1 MAYIGLKPTAG
12 ENNSFRILDTLSSF
26 TATFDGSDST
36 IVSLAA
42 DTINI
47 PSHRFL
53 TGQRVTYNDGGG
65 TAITGLADGVYY
77 AIKVDRNLIQ
87 LASSLSNANNGTQI
101 NLTGLGVG
109 SSHTLNVA
117 FDGVNTKFK
126 ITHDSGTHAKVTR
139 ASQLMISI
147 NGVLQQPH
155 DSASPSSGI
164 GIAADSVIVFSA
176 APATTDV
183 VFGSILSTN
192 LSSFEIS
199 DNLID
204 NFTGDN
210 STTDFTMSKSPPDA
224 RNILVTLDG
233 VVQYPSDTS
242 TTRAYSVTENTI
254 SFASA
259 PGTGVAIQVR
269 HIGFSGS
276 AASGGTNLV
285 TSVFGRTGDVVLTN
299 ADDVTVR
306 NVSAG
311 IGTFTGILNIDDTT
325 QSTST
330 TTGSVV
336 IDGGVGIAKNLYVGG
351 NLDVTGVL
359 TYQDVT
365 NVDALGIGTFRE
377 GIFLPDTKKI
387 ELGNAAGSGDL
398 QIFHDGN
405 NSIIKDNGT
414 GAIRILGGNTSFMN
428 AAENKTSAT
437 FNTASSVDLR
447 FNNNL
452 KFQTTNTGVIVTGI
466 LTASNGLDAVGIQSG
481 GINITTGIITAINF
495 TGVGNTV
502 TYDSST
508 KVVSVSVGGNAGAGG
523 TWGSNAVGVHTTKI
537 VGINT
542 TTIAGS
548 ATSEGALQV
557 RGNISIQEGL
567 LTLDSNIHTSVSIGT
582 GRNAMLIG
590 PTTVA
595 AGATIDIATG
605 STLVVV

>member
-101 NLTGLGVG
+101 NLTGLGAG
-109 SSHTLNVA
+109 TSHTLNVA

-155 DSASPSSGI
+155 DSVSPSSGI
-164 GIAADSVIVFSA
+164 GIAPDSVLVFST

-183 VFGSILSTN
+183 VFGSIMSTN

-210 STTDFTMSKSPPDA
+210 STTNFTMSKSPPDA

-242 TTRAYSVTENTI
+242 TTRSYSVTNNTL
-254 SFASA
+254 SFTNA
-259 PGTGVAIQVR
+259 PPTGVLIQVR

-276 AASGGTNLV
+276 AASGGTNLI

-299 ADDVTVR
+299 SDDVTIR
-306 NVSAG
+306 NLVATG
-311 IGTFTGILNIDDTT
+311 ATF
-325 QSTST
+325 S
-330 TTGSVV
+330 GSVS
-336 IDGGVGIAKNLYVGG
+336 IGGTLTYEDVKNVDSLGIVTAR
-351 NLDVTGVL
+351 TGVKVPAGE
-359 TYQDVT
+359 VT
-365 NVDALGIGTFRE
+365 VGNNIQ
-377 GIFLPDTKKI
+377 
-387 ELGNAAGSGDL
+387 LGNAGVVTATLFSGPS
-398 QIFHDGN
+398 QI
-405 NSIIKDNGT
+405 
-414 GAIRILGGNTSFMN
+414 
-428 AAENKTSAT
+428 
-437 FNTASSVDLR
+437 
-447 FNNNL
+447 
-452 KFQTTNTGVIVTGI
+452 
-466 LTASNGLDAVGIQSG
+466 GIQSG
-481 GINITTGIITAINF
+481 GVQIGAGITQLNF
-495 TGVGNTV
+495 IGVGNTFAV
-502 TYDSST
+502 NGTT
-508 KVVSVSVGGNAGAGG
+508 VNVSIAGGAGAGG
-523 TWGSNAVGVHTTKI
+523 TWGSNAVGVHTDKI

-542 TTIAGS
+542 STIAGS

-557 RGNISIQEGL
+557 TGNIGITEGL
-567 LTLDSNIHTSVSIGT
+567 LTLDSNLYTSVSVPSGK
-582 GRNAMLIG
+582 NALLIG

-595 AGATIDIATG
+595 VGATIDVAQG

>member
-26 TATFDGSDST
+26 TATFDGSSAS

-47 PSHRFL
+47 PEHRFL

-101 NLTGLGVG
+101 NLTGLGQG
-109 SSHTLNVA
+109 TAHTLKVE

-164 GIAADSVIVFSA
+164 GIAPDSVLVFST

-183 VFGSILSTN
+183 VFGSIMSTN

-204 NFTGDN
+204 NFTGN
-210 STTDFTMSKSPPDA
+210 GSTTNFTMSKSPPDA

-242 TTRAYSVTENTI
+242 TTRSYSVTENTL
-254 SFASA
+254 SFTNA
-259 PGTGVAIQVR
+259 PPNGVLIQVR

-285 TSVFGRTGDVVLTN
+285 TSVFGKTGDVDLTSS
-299 ADDVTVR
+299 DDITVR
-306 NVSAG
+306 NITAVGA
-311 IGTFTGILNIDDTT
+311 TFTG
-325 QSTST
+325 
-330 TTGSVV
+330 VV
-336 IDGGVGIAKNLYVGG
+336 
-351 NLDVTGVL
+351 
-359 TYQDVT
+359 TYEDVT
-365 NVDALGIGTFRE
+365 NVDSLGIV
-377 GIFLPDTKKI
+377 
-387 ELGNAAGSGDL
+387 
-398 QIFHDGN
+398 
-405 NSIIKDNGT
+405 
-414 GAIRILGGNTSFMN
+414 
-428 AAENKTSAT
+428 
-437 FNTASSVDLR
+437 TAR
-447 FNNNL
+447 
-452 KFQTTNTGVIVTGI
+452 TGI
-466 LTASNGLDAVGIQSG
+466 KVLAG
-481 GINITTGIITAINF
+481 GINAVGVVTATGGFNLGISSGGNSVVSGPVKTLNF
-495 TGVGNTV
+495 IGVGNTFL
-502 TYDSST
+502 YDASSDR
-508 KVVSVSVGGNAGAGG
+508 VDISIAGGASGAGG
-523 TWGSNAVGVHTTKI
+523 TWGSNAVGVHTDKI

-542 TTIAGS
+542 STIAGS

-557 RGNISIQEGL
+557 TGNIGITEGL
-567 LTLDSNIHTSVSIGT
+567 LTLDSNLNTSVSVPSGK
-582 GRNAMLIG
+582 NALLIG

>member
-26 TATFDGSDST
+26 TATFDGSSAS
-36 IVSLAA
+36 IVSVGN
-42 DTINI
+42 DTISL
-47 PSHRFL
+47 PDHRFI

-65 TAITGLADGVYY
+65 TAITGLSDGVYFI
-77 AIKVDRNLIQ
+77 IKLDKNRIQ
-87 LASSLSNANNGTQI
+87 LATNSSNATSGTQI
-101 NLTGLGVG
+101 NLTGLGAG
-109 SSHTLNVA
+109 TAHTLNVA

-126 ITHDSGTHAKVTR
+126 ITHGTGTHAKVTR

-155 DSASPSSGI
+155 DSSSPSSGI
-164 GIAADSVIVFSA
+164 GIASDSVLVFSA
-176 APATTDV
+176 APAVTDV
-183 VFGSILSTN
+183 VFGSIYSTN

-199 DNLID
+199 DNKID

-233 VVQYPSDTS
+233 VVQHPSDAS
-242 TTRAYSVTENTI
+242 TTRAYSITENTI

-259 PGTGVAIQVR
+259 PASSVAIQVR
-269 HIGFSGS
+269 HIGFAGGAAGS
-276 AASGGTNLV
+276 NAVDT
-285 TSVFGRTGDVVLTN
+285 VFGRIGDVVLTN
-299 ADDVTVR
+299 SDDITVR
-306 NVSAG
+306 NVTAG
-311 IGTFTGILNIDDTT
+311 LVTATSFTGNVTGNVAGNITGAAATFTGN
-325 QSTST
+325 
-330 TTGSVV
+330 
-336 IDGGVGIAKNLYVGG
+336 
-351 NLDVTGVL
+351 VTIGGVL

-365 NVDALGIGTFRE
+365 NIDALGIGTFRE

-405 NSIIKDNGT
+405 NSILKDNGT
-414 GAIRILGGNTSFMN
+414 GAIRILGGNTAFMN

-437 FNTASSVDLR
+437 FNTATSVDLR
-447 FNNNL
+447 YNNSL
-452 KFQTTNTGVIVTGI
+452 KFQTTNTGAIVTGI
-466 LTASNGLDAVGIQSG
+466 MTAAHFSGSSEVGIQSG
-481 GINITTGIITAINF
+481 GVQIGAGITQLNF
-495 TGVGNTV
+495 IGTGNTF
-502 TYDSST
+502 
-508 KVVSVSVGGNAGAGG
+508 SVSGTTVDISISGGSAGAGG
-523 TWGSNAVGVHTTKI
+523 TWGSNAVGVHTDKI

-542 TTIAGS
+542 STIVGS

-557 RGNISIQEGL
+557 TGNIGITEGL
-567 LTLDSNIHTSVSIGT
+567 LTLDSNLYTSVSVPSGK
-582 GRNAMLIG
+582 NALLIG

-595 AGATIDIATG
+595 VGATIDVAQG

>member
-26 TATFDGSDST
+26 TATFDGSSSSIID
-36 IVSLAA
+36 LGA

-77 AIKVDRNLIQ
+77 AIKIDRNLIR
-87 LASSLSNANNGTQI
+87 LASSLSNANSGTQI
-101 NLTGLGVG
+101 NLTGLGAG

-155 DSASPSSGI
+155 DSVSPSSGI
-164 GIAADSVIVFSA
+164 GIAPDSVLVFSS

-183 VFGSILSTN
+183 VFGSIMSTN

-285 TSVFGRTGDVVLTN
+285 SSVFGKTGVVDLTSS
-299 ADDVTVR
+299 DDITVR
-306 NVSAG
+306 NITAVGA
-311 IGTFTGILNIDDTT
+311 TFTG
-325 QSTST
+325 
-330 TTGSVV
+330 VV
-336 IDGGVGIAKNLYVGG
+336 
-351 NLDVTGVL
+351 
-359 TYQDVT
+359 TYEDVT
-365 NVDALGIGTFRE
+365 NIDSLGIV
-377 GIFLPDTKKI
+377 
-387 ELGNAAGSGDL
+387 
-398 QIFHDGN
+398 
-405 NSIIKDNGT
+405 
-414 GAIRILGGNTSFMN
+414 
-428 AAENKTSAT
+428 
-437 FNTASSVDLR
+437 TAR
-447 FNNNL
+447 
-452 KFQTTNTGVIVTGI
+452 TGVKVLAGGI
-466 LTASNGLDAVGIQSG
+466 NAVGIVTATGGFNLGISSG
-481 GINITTGIITAINF
+481 GNSVVSGPVKTLNF
-495 TGVGNTV
+495 IGAGNTFL
-502 TYDSST
+502 YDASSDR
-508 KVVSVSVGGNAGAGG
+508 VDVSIAGGAGAGG
-523 TWGSNAVGVHTTKI
+523 TFASNAVGVHTTKI
-537 VGINT
+537 LGINT

-557 RGNISIQEGL
+557 TGNIGITEGL
-567 LTLDSNIHTSVSIGT
+567 LTLDSNLYTSVSVPAGK
-582 GRNAMLIG
+582 NALLIG

>member
-109 SSHTLNVA
+109 STHTLNVA

-311 IGTFTGILNIDDTT
+311 IGTFASASIT
-325 QSTST
+325 
-330 TTGSVV
+330 
-336 IDGGVGIAKNLYVGG
+336 G
-351 NLDVTGVL
+351 NLSVGGVL

-365 NVDALGIGTFRE
+365 NVDSLGIGTFRTGVRVLAG
-377 GIFLPDTKKI
+377 GIVIAGISTLSDTTQ
-387 ELGNAAGSGDL
+387 ST
-398 QIFHDGN
+398 
-405 NSIIKDNGT
+405 STTT
-414 GAIRILGGNTSFMN
+414 GA
-428 AAENKTSAT
+428 AT
-437 FNTASSVDLR
+437 FAGGVGIAKNLNVGGTA
-447 FNNNL
+447 
-452 KFQTTNTGVIVTGI
+452 
-466 LTASNGLDAVGIQSG
+466 TATLFSGPSQVGIQSG
-481 GINITTGIITAINF
+481 GVQIGAGITQLNF
-495 TGVGNTV
+495 IGVGNTFA
-502 TYDSST
+502 
-508 KVVSVSVGGNAGAGG
+508 VSGTTVDVSISGNSGAGG
-523 TWGSNAVGVHTTKI
+523 TWGSNTTGIHTTKI

>member
-26 TATFDGSDST
+26 TATFDGSSAT
-36 IVSLAA
+36 IVSLAS
-42 DTINI
+42 DTIRI
-47 PSHRFL
+47 PEHRFL

-155 DSASPSSGI
+155 DSTSPSSGI
-164 GIAADSVIVFSA
+164 GIAPDSILVFST
-176 APATTDV
+176 APATTDE
-183 VFGSILSTN
+183 VFGSIMSTN

-204 NFTGDN
+204 NFTGDG
-210 STTDFTMSKSPPDA
+210 STTDFTMAKSPPDP

-233 VVQYPSDTS
+233 VVQYPSDAS
-242 TTRAYSVTENTI
+242 TTRSYNVATNTNVL
-254 SFASA
+254 SFTNA
-259 PGTGVAIQVR
+259 PPNGVLIQVR

-276 AASGGTNLV
+276 AASGGTNFV
-285 TSVFGRTGDVVLTN
+285 TSVFGRTGDVDLTGS
-299 ADDVTVR
+299 DDITVR
-306 NVSAG
+306 NITAVGA
-311 IGTFTGILNIDDTT
+311 TFTG
-325 QSTST
+325 
-330 TTGSVV
+330 VV
-336 IDGGVGIAKNLYVGG
+336 
-351 NLDVTGVL
+351 
-359 TYQDVT
+359 TYEDVT
-365 NVDALGIGTFRE
+365 NVDSLGIVTARIGVDVPAGE
-377 GIFLPDTKKI
+377 VAVGNNIQ
-387 ELGNAAGSGDL
+387 LGNAGVATATLFSGPS
-398 QIFHDGN
+398 QI
-405 NSIIKDNGT
+405 
-414 GAIRILGGNTSFMN
+414 
-428 AAENKTSAT
+428 
-437 FNTASSVDLR
+437 
-447 FNNNL
+447 
-452 KFQTTNTGVIVTGI
+452 
-466 LTASNGLDAVGIQSG
+466 GIQSG
-481 GINITTGIITAINF
+481 GVQIGAGITQLNF
-495 TGVGNTV
+495 IGVGNTFAV
-502 TYDSST
+502 NGTT
-508 KVVSVSVGGNAGAGG
+508 VNVSIAGGAGAGG
-523 TWGSNAVGVHTTKI
+523 TWGSNAVGVHTDKI

-542 TTIAGS
+542 STIAGS

-557 RGNISIQEGL
+557 TGNIGITEGL
-567 LTLDSNIHTSVSIGT
+567 LTLDSNLYTSVSVPSGK
-582 GRNAMLIG
+582 NALLIG

>member
-26 TATFDGSDST
+26 TATFDGSSAS

-47 PSHRFL
+47 PEHRFL

-77 AIKVDRNLIQ
+77 VIKIDRNLIQ
-87 LASSLSNANNGTQI
+87 LASSLSNANGGTQV
-101 NLTGLGVG
+101 NLTGLGAG
-109 SSHTLNVA
+109 TSHTLNLA

-155 DSASPSSGI
+155 DSATPSSGI
-164 GIAADSVIVFSA
+164 GVAPDSVLVFST

-183 VFGSILSTN
+183 VFGSIMSTN

-210 STTDFTMSKSPPDA
+210 STTNFTMSKSPPDA

-233 VVQYPSDTS
+233 VVQSPSDTS
-242 TTRAYSVTENTI
+242 TTRSYSVTNNTL
-254 SFASA
+254 SFTNA
-259 PGTGVAIQVR
+259 PPTGVLIQVR

-276 AASGGTNLV
+276 AASGGTNLI

-299 ADDVTVR
+299 SDDVTIR
-306 NVSAG
+306 NLVATGATFSGSVSIGGTLTYEDVKNVDSLG
-311 IGTFTGILNIDDTT
+311 IVTARTGIKVPAGEVTVGNNI
-325 QSTST
+325 Q
-330 TTGSVV
+330 
-336 IDGGVGIAKNLYVGG
+336 
-351 NLDVTGVL
+351 
-359 TYQDVT
+359 
-365 NVDALGIGTFRE
+365 
-377 GIFLPDTKKI
+377 
-387 ELGNAAGSGDL
+387 LGNAGVVTATLFSGPS
-398 QIFHDGN
+398 QI
-405 NSIIKDNGT
+405 
-414 GAIRILGGNTSFMN
+414 
-428 AAENKTSAT
+428 
-437 FNTASSVDLR
+437 
-447 FNNNL
+447 
-452 KFQTTNTGVIVTGI
+452 
-466 LTASNGLDAVGIQSG
+466 GIQSG
-481 GINITTGIITAINF
+481 GVQIGAGITQLNF
-495 TGVGNTV
+495 IGVGNTFAV
-502 TYDSST
+502 NGTT
-508 KVVSVSVGGNAGAGG
+508 VNVSIAGGAGAGG
-523 TWGSNAVGVHTTKI
+523 TWGSNAVGVHTDKI

-542 TTIAGS
+542 STIAGS

-557 RGNISIQEGL
+557 TGNIGITEGL
-567 LTLDSNIHTSVSIGT
+567 LTLDSNLYTSVSVPSGK
-582 GRNAMLIG
+582 NALLIG

>member
-12 ENNSFRILDTLSSF
+12 ENNSFRILDTLSTF
-26 TATFDGSDST
+26 TATFDGSSAS

-42 DTINI
+42 DTISI
-47 PSHRFL
+47 PEHRFL

-101 NLTGLGVG
+101 NLTGLGGG

-164 GIAADSVIVFSA
+164 GIASDSVLVFST

-183 VFGSILSTN
+183 VFGSIMSTN

-199 DNLID
+199 DNDID

-242 TTRAYSVTENTI
+242 TTRAYSITENTI
-254 SFASA
+254 SFVSA
-259 PGTGVAIQVR
+259 PGTGVEIQVR
-269 HIGFSGS
+269 HIGF
-276 AASGGTNLV
+276 AGGTLSGANLV
-285 TSVFGRTGDVVLTN
+285 TSVFGKTGDVLLTN
-299 ADDVTVR
+299 SDDITIRNLVATGATFSGSVSIGGTLTYEDVKNVDSLGIVTARTGIKVPTGEVTVG
-306 NVSAG
+306 N
-311 IGTFTGILNIDDTT
+311 NI
-325 QSTST
+325 Q
-330 TTGSVV
+330 
-336 IDGGVGIAKNLYVGG
+336 
-351 NLDVTGVL
+351 
-359 TYQDVT
+359 
-365 NVDALGIGTFRE
+365 
-377 GIFLPDTKKI
+377 
-387 ELGNAAGSGDL
+387 LGNAGVATAILFSGPS
-398 QIFHDGN
+398 QI
-405 NSIIKDNGT
+405 
-414 GAIRILGGNTSFMN
+414 
-428 AAENKTSAT
+428 
-437 FNTASSVDLR
+437 
-447 FNNNL
+447 
-452 KFQTTNTGVIVTGI
+452 
-466 LTASNGLDAVGIQSG
+466 GIQSAG
-481 GINITTGIITAINF
+481 TQIGAGITQLNF
-495 TGVGNTV
+495 IGVGNTFAV
-502 TYDSST
+502 NGTT
-508 KVVSVSVGGNAGAGG
+508 VNVSIAGGAGAGG
-523 TWGSNAVGVHTTKI
+523 TFASNAVGVHTDKI

-542 TTIAGS
+542 STIAGS

-557 RGNISIQEGL
+557 TGNIAITEGL
-567 LTLDSNIHTSVSIGT
+567 LTLDSNLYTSVSVPSGK
-582 GRNAMLIG
+582 NALLIG

-595 AGATIDIATG
+595 VGATIDVAQG

>member
-26 TATFDGSDST
+26 TATFDGSSAS
-36 IVSLAA
+36 IVSVGN
-42 DTINI
+42 DTISL
-47 PSHRFL
+47 PDHRFI

-65 TAITGLADGVYY
+65 TAITGLSDGVYFI
-77 AIKVDRNLIQ
+77 IKLDKNRIQ
-87 LASSLSNANNGTQI
+87 LATNSSNATSGTQI
-101 NLTGLGVG
+101 NLTGLGSG
-109 SSHTLNVA
+109 TSHTLNVA

-126 ITHDSGTHAKVTR
+126 ITHGSGTHAKVTR

-164 GIAADSVIVFSA
+164 GIAADSVLVFSA
-176 APATTDV
+176 APAVTDV
-183 VFGSILSTN
+183 VFGSIYSTN
-192 LSSFEIS
+192 LSSFEVS
-199 DNLID
+199 DNKID
-204 NFTGDN
+204 NFTGDA

-233 VVQYPSDTS
+233 VVQYPSDAS
-242 TTRAYSVTENTI
+242 TTRAYSITENTI

-259 PGTGVAIQVR
+259 PASGVAIQVR
-269 HIGFSGS
+269 HIGFAGGAAGS
-276 AASGGTNLV
+276 NAVDT
-285 TSVFGRTGDVVLTN
+285 VFGRIGDVVLTN
-299 ADDVTVR
+299 SDDITVR
-306 NVSAG
+306 NVTAG
-311 IGTFTGILNIDDTT
+311 LVTATSFTGNVTGDVAGNITGAAATFTGN
-325 QSTST
+325 
-330 TTGSVV
+330 
-336 IDGGVGIAKNLYVGG
+336 
-351 NLDVTGVL
+351 VTIGGVL

-365 NVDALGIGTFRE
+365 NIDALGIGTFRE

-437 FNTASSVDLR
+437 FNTATSVDLR
-447 FNNNL
+447 YNNSL
-452 KFQTTNTGVIVTGI
+452 KFQTTNTGAVVTGI
-466 LTASNGLDAVGIQSG
+466 LTAAHFSGSSEVGIQSG
-481 GINITTGIITAINF
+481 GVQIGAGITQLNF
-495 TGVGNTV
+495 IGTGNTFA
-502 TYDSST
+502 
-508 KVVSVSVGGNAGAGG
+508 VSGTTVDISISGGSAGAGG
-523 TWGSNAVGVHTTKI
+523 TWGSNAVGVHTDKI

-542 TTIAGS
+542 STIAGS

-557 RGNISIQEGL
+557 TGNIGITEGL
-567 LTLDSNIHTSVSIGT
+567 LTLDSNLYTSVSVPSGK
-582 GRNAMLIG
+582 NALLIG

-595 AGATIDIATG
+595 VGATIDVAQG